1 MSEEGLSG
9 EASASLGSGVRRDSR
24 VFKGVKDF
32 KGLKPLGHKLML
44 VIWDL
49 TENRLEITM
58 GKHTQWCKARIK

>member
-24 VFKGVKDF
+24 GFKGAKDF
-32 KGLKPLGHKLML
+32 KGLKPSDHKFML

-58 GKHTQWCKARIK
+58 GKHTQWCKAGIN